1 MTSPRSLFAASV
13 AMSIT
18 ASLNACSSAAS
29 VSTPEPVQ
37 AQAAS
42 ALTTVPTAV
51 APEAAPPA
59 PTPPAV
65 VVPPPE
71 LDLLHAVRSDL
82 AASSAY
88 RNQSSQVA
96 ALIDGDLETAWNS
109 RTGELVGAAIE
120 VRLPADVQ
128 VNAIAL
134 TAGFTHMQRDTDLF
148 TGNHRV
154 VHIRVLH
161 DGTEVGSFPLDVNVR
176 TLQRLPLQGTGGV
189 YRIEVTEVLAGT
201 RDTWR
206 ETCISELQILG
217 MAPNAMPGTRIP
229 HLTIGALPAAAV
241 VTPPSREAVARA
253 HRQRVA
259 AIERQWLELE
269 QIANGGREGSAPDE
283 DWDMGANDLDRAR
296 RAVLEQTATFVAPI
310 DEVQADALRILALRA
325 LTHSWPD
332 WQHLPLLRDELVAL
346 GRAMDAV
353 STWLNDDEARCRW
366 ARALGHLHLARA
378 RSMTRAER
386 EHTELDDSMHELD
399 GTRPAPGAGQR
410 INSLWSAA
418 ETLDEIEFEWSRN
431 TRGMAARVMRLH
443 LPEGARANP
452 ELDIVR
458 AQIEV
463 AQRTCGWQ

>member
-1 MTSPRSLFAASV
+1 MTSARSLLAASL

-18 ASLNACSSAAS
+18 TSLNACSSAA
-29 VSTPEPVQ
+29 TAPTAEPTQ

-42 ALTTVPTAV
+42 ALTASPTV
-51 APEAAPPA
+51 APQPPT

-96 ALIDGDLETAWNS
+96 SLIDGDLETAWNS

-120 VRLPADVQ
+120 VRLPADVH
-128 VNAIAL
+128 VNAIAM

-154 VHIRVLH
+154 ARIRVLH

-217 MAPNAMPGTRIP
+217 TAPNAMPGTRIP
-229 HLTIGALPAAAV
+229 HLTVGALPAAAV

-259 AIERQWLELE
+259 SIERQWLELE
-269 QIANGGREGSAPDE
+269 QLANGGREGSAPDE
-283 DWDMGANDLDRAR
+283 DWEMSANDIDRAR
-296 RAVLEQTATFVAPI
+296 RAVLEQTAAFVAPI
-310 DEVQADALRILALRA
+310 DELQADALRILALRP

-332 WQHLPLLRDELVAL
+332 WQHLPLLRDELAAL
-346 GRAMDAV
+346 GRAMDVV
-353 STWLNDDEARCRW
+353 SAWLNDDEARCRW
-366 ARALGHLHLARA
+366 ARALGHIHVARA

-386 EHTELDDSMHELD
+386 EHSEIDDSMHELD
-399 GTRPAPGAGQR
+399 GTSPEPGAGRR
-410 INSLWSAA
+410 IDSLWTAA

-443 LPEGARANP
+443 LPEGARANV
-452 ELDIVR
+452 ELEVVR
-458 AQIEV
+458 AQIDV
-463 AQRTCGWQ
+463 AQRACGWQP